1 MPSITPITNTVLG
14 DEKAWAYWEIEQPS
28 HKPGK
33 GTRRYRVIVVN
44 RDDKLTEYR
53 EDMGPAKKFKG
64 VRQLNIP
71 SLWEHS
77 VDELRGIA
85 DELRN
90 EKGIDVAQLIE
101 TNNFK
106 LG

>member
-1 MPSITPITNTVLG
+1 MIAPVTTTVRG
-14 DEKAWAYWEIEQPS
+14 NEKAWTYLEV
-28 HKPGK
+28 HKPSAKPGM
-33 GTRRYRVIVVN
+33 GNRRYRIIVVN
-44 RDDKLTEYR
+44 RDDKLTEYQ
-53 EDMGPAKKFKG
+53 EDMGSSKNFKG
-64 VRQLNIP
+64 VKELNIP
-71 SLWEHS
+71 SLWEHT

-90 EKGIDVAQLIE
+90 DRGIDIAQLIE